1 MLIKNSLLH
10 ILIGTFMS
18 AVVGRFPAILVSIV
32 VITSIAFV
40 LVLFF
45 AFVLVFIFGFGSFFV
60 FIIHDVA
67 LNDLLE
73 ESVFV
78 VGLFGRKIVFRVE
91 GRHLPC
97 G

>member
-40 LVLFF
+40 LV
-45 AFVLVFIFGFGSFFV
+45 FIFWIFFC
-60 FIIHDVA
+60 FQYSQRRI
-67 LNDLLE
+67 NDLLE

-78 VGLFGRKIVFRVE
+78 AGLFGSKIVFWVE
-91 GRHLPC
+91 GRHLL
-97 G
+97 

>member
-1 MLIKNSLLH
+1 
-10 ILIGTFMS
+10 MS

-40 LVLFF
+40 LVLF
-45 AFVLVFIFGFGSFFV
+45 FGFGSFFV

-91 GRHLPC
+91 GRNLLC